1 MARLMHPIDDL
12 VIGTGQAGKPLA
24 GHLARSGRRVV
35 VVEAR
40 RRVGGTCV
48 LTGCTPTKTMVASAR
63 VAHLVRRA
71 SDYGVETG
79 DIAVDMRR
87 VRERK
92 RTVVDDFSSG
102 SREALEQHD
111 TLELLFGFARFV
123 GERRVEVDLRDGGTR
138 TLEAERVFI
147 NTGTR
152 NRLLTLD
159 GLDEV
164 EWLDNASI
172 MELAEVPEH
181 LIVLGGGF
189 IGLEFGQMFRRFGAR
204 VTIVEASDRLAGRED
219 PEVSEALREML
230 EDDGV
235 AVRTGVRATAV
246 ERAPEGVR
254 LRVETGEGDDVVTG
268 SHLMMSVGREPATE
282 GLGLD
287 SAGVE
292 VDDRGFIRVND
303 RLETTAEGVWA
314 LGDVNGGPP
323 FTHIAYDDYRIVR
336 ANLQE
341 SAGPGGGSA
350 TRADRLVPYT
360 LFTDPQLGRIG
371 MTEGEARD
379 AGHEVRVA
387 RLPMTRVARAIETD
401 ETRGF
406 MKAVVDASTDRIL
419 GAAILGPEGGE
430 MATML
435 QLAMMGDLPWTR
447 LRDSALSHPTWGESL
462 NNLFS
467 TLD

>member
-1 MARLMHPIDDL
+1 MDRVDDL

-24 GHLARSGRRVV
+24 GALAESGRKVA
-35 VVEAR
+35 VVEAHD
-40 RRVGGTCV
+40 RVGGTCV

-71 SDYGVETG
+71 ADYGVHTG
-79 DIAVDMRR
+79 PLSIDLARI
-87 VRERK
+87 RERK
-92 RTVVDDFSSG
+92 RTVVDDFSAG
-102 SREALEQHD
+102 SRRGLEKHD
-111 TLELLFGFARFV
+111 TLELVFGFARFT
-123 GERRVEVDLRDGGTR
+123 GERRVEIELREGGRR

-152 NRLLTLD
+152 TRVLPLD

-164 EWLDNASI
+164 PWFDNASI
-172 MELAEVPEH
+172 MELGEVPEH

-189 IGLEFGQMFRRFGAR
+189 IGLEFGQMFRRFGAE
-204 VTIVEASDRLAGRED
+204 VTLVEAGERLVGRED

-230 EDDGV
+230 QSEGIEVRLNTRAAAV
-235 AVRTGVRATAV
+235 APQEG
-246 ERAPEGVR
+246 GVR
-254 LRVETGEGDDVVTG
+254 LTVETTTGEESIGG
-268 SHLMMSVGREPATE
+268 SHLLMAVGRVPATE
-282 GLGLD
+282 GLGTEA
-287 SAGVE
+287 AGIE
-292 VDDRGFIRVND
+292 RTDRGFIRVNE

-323 FTHIAYDDYRIVR
+323 FTHIAYDDYRIVQR
-336 ANLQE
+336 NLLDAAAPFG
-341 SAGPGGGSA
+341 SGPA
-350 TRADRLVPYT
+350 TRDDRRVPYT

-371 MTEGEARD
+371 MTEAQARE

-387 RLPMTRVARAIETD
+387 HLPMTRVARAIETD

-406 MKAVVDASTDRIL
+406 MKAVVDDATDRIL

-430 MATML
+430 VATML

-447 LRDSALSHPTWGESL
+447 LRDTALSHPTWGESL
-462 NNLFS
+462 NNLFA
-467 TLD
+467 TLE